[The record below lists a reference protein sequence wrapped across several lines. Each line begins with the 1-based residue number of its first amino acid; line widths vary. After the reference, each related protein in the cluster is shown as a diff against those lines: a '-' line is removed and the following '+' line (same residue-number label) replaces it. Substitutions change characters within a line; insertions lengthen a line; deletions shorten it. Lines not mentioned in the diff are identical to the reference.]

1 MKKLIV
7 IATALAAAA
16 LSAKGTFNVAVDH
29 ADAVYSCGEKAV
41 FTVKAVG
48 DGGAPITNGFVTA
61 ALDNFGSRKIVERR
75 IDLSKENPFRLE
87 GTLDKPGF
95 LRARLSGAG
104 CEGRVFGV
112 GFSPEGIRPGA
123 PNPPDFDAF
132 WADAVKR
139 LDETV
144 PVDARLELVPEKS
157 KGPCNYYRVSFA
169 TYGGRR
175 VYGWLSEPKDL
186 TRKWPVRLSVPGA
199 GIGASGTG
207 SGAGA
212 IFLTMNVHSYQQ
224 PETTQEERKAR
235 YDAQDAQYAKPNG
248 VARYCQAGI
257 HKSREDYFYYAS
269 ILGINRAVNWLA
281 ARPECDLSDF
291 SYSGTSQGGG
301 FGLYLCG
308 LNKHITKGCIFV
320 PAITDLLGDVVD
332 GRQSGWP
339 RIIEAQKAENR
350 AAAAKNAPYFDAA
363 NFARRITIPV
373 RVVVGFADQT
383 CAPCAVY
390 AGYNVIP
397 SKDKKILHGIG
408 MGHGVNREF
417 YQRLAAWQNAK

>member
-1 MKKLIV
+1 MQSPSFGPRGRSRWRP
-7 IATALAAAA
+7 T
-16 LSAKGTFNVAVDH
+16 
-29 ADAVYSCGEKAV
+29 GEKAV
-41 FTVKAVG
+41 FTVTAVDDAG
-48 DGGAPITNGFVTA
+48 VPLTNGMVSVF
-61 ALDNFGSRKIVERR
+61 LDNFGSRVLLERR
-75 IDLSKENPFRLE
+75 VDLSKENPFKLE
-87 GTLDKPGF
+87 GTLAKPGF
-95 LRARLSGAG
+95 LRARLSGGG

-123 PNPPDFDAF
+123 PDPADFDEF
-132 WADAVKR
+132 WANAVKR

-144 PVDARLELVPEKS
+144 PVDARMELVPEKS
-157 KGPCNYYRVSFA
+157 KGACNYYRVSFA

-175 VYGWLSEPKDL
+175 VWGWLSEPKDL
-186 TRKWPVRLSVPGA
+186 SRKYPVRLSVPGA
-199 GIGASGTG
+199 GIGAVGTG
-207 SGAGA
+207 SAPGA
-212 IFLTMNVHSYQQ
+212 ICLTMNVHSYQQ

-269 ILGINRAVNWLA
+269 ILGINRAFNWLA
-281 ARPECDLSDF
+281 ARPECDLTSF
-291 SYSGTSQGGG
+291 TYSGTSQGGG

-320 PAITDLLGDVVD
+320 PAITDLLGSDVD

-339 RIIEAQKAENR
+339 RIIEAQKEENR

-363 NFARRITIPV
+363 NFARRIKIPV
-373 RVVVGFADQT
+373 RVVVGFADVT

-397 SKDKKILHGIG
+397 SADKKIFHGIG
-408 MGHGVNREF
+408 MGHAVDREF
-417 YQRLAAWQNAK
+417 YAKLGKWQNEK